1 MTGQNI
7 DTPEPEPPQPDNSL
21 PDAPPDAPDVLTF
34 PPVIFI
40 IFYVI
45 GYVTDRAFPADLG
58 TLNTRYAIGGV
69 LIAISVAL
77 VAWAVTR
84 FVRAKTNLD
93 VRKPATAL
101 VSDGPYRL
109 SRNPM
114 YLSLTLLYAGL
125 AVAFSLPITLA
136 LLIPCLALLHHGV
149 IAREEIY
156 LARKFGDEYREYKAR
171 VRRWL

>member
-1 MTGQNI
+1 MTGQKI
-7 DTPEPEPPQPDNSL
+7 DTPEPEPPQPDDST
-21 PDAPPDAPDVLTF
+21 PDAPDVLTF
-34 PPVIFI
+34 PPVIFL

-58 TLNTRYAIGGV
+58 TLDTRYAIGGV

-84 FVRAKTNLD
+84 FVRAKTHVD

-101 VSDGPYRL
+101 VSDGPYHV

-114 YLSLTLLYAGL
+114 YLSMTLLYAGF
-125 AVAFSLPITLA
+125 AVAFSMPITLA

-149 IAREEIY
+149 ISREEIY
-156 LARKFGDEYREYKAR
+156 LDRIFGGEYREYKAR

>member
-7 DTPEPEPPQPDNSL
+7 DIPA
-21 PDAPPDAPDVLTF
+21 DAPPDSPDVLTF

-58 TLNTRYAIGGV
+58 TLDIRYAIGGV
-69 LIAISVAL
+69 LIALSVAL
-77 VAWAVTR
+77 VAWAVTH
-84 FVRAKTNLD
+84 FLRAKTHVD

-101 VSDGPYRL
+101 VTGGPYRL

-114 YLSLTLLYAGL
+114 YLAMTLLYAGF

-149 IAREEIY
+149 IRREETY
-156 LARKFGDEYREYKAR
+156 LERKFGDEYRAYKAR
-171 VRRWL
+171 IRRWL

>member
-1 MTGQNI
+1 MSGQNV
-7 DTPEPEPPQPDNSL
+7 DTPPDS
-21 PDAPPDAPDVLTF
+21 PDVLTF

-58 TLNTRYAIGGV
+58 TLDIRYAIGGV
-69 LIAISVAL
+69 LIALSVAL
-77 VAWAVTR
+77 VAWAVTH
-84 FVRAKTNLD
+84 FLRAKTHVD

-101 VSDGPYRL
+101 VTGGPYRL

-114 YLSLTLLYAGL
+114 YLAMTLLYAGF
-125 AVAFSLPITLA
+125 AVTFSLPITLT
-136 LLIPCLALLHHGV
+136 LLIPCLVLLHHGV
-149 IAREEIY
+149 ISREETY
-156 LARKFGDEYREYKAR
+156 LERKFGDEYRAYKAR

>member
-7 DTPEPEPPQPDNSL
+7 DIPA
-21 PDAPPDAPDVLTF
+21 DAPPDSPDVLTF

-58 TLNTRYAIGGV
+58 TLDIRYAIGGV
-69 LIAISVAL
+69 LIALSVAL
-77 VAWAVTR
+77 VAWAVTH
-84 FVRAKTNLD
+84 FVRAKTHVD

-101 VSDGPYRL
+101 VSGGPYRL

-114 YLSLTLLYAGL
+114 YVAMTLLYAGF
-125 AVAFSLPITLA
+125 AVTFSLPITLA
-136 LLIPCLALLHHGV
+136 LLIPCLVLLHHGV
-149 IAREEIY
+149 ISREETY
-156 LARKFGDEYREYKAR
+156 LERKFGDEYRAYKAR